1 MFKSCGIDESLTL
14 MTEPNVLDVDN
25 PAAGIEDV
33 TVTIFTELVSR
44 DNDKDV
50 PPFDI
55 VVASEKPFDC

>member
-1 MFKSCGIDESLTL
+1 